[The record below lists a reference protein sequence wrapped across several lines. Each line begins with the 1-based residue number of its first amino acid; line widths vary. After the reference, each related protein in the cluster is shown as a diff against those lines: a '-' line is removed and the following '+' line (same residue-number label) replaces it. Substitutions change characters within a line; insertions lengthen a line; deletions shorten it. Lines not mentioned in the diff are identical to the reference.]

1 MIETFSLNNSADWN
15 SITGKP
21 STFPSDWNTTINKPT
36 TFPSDWNTMI
46 NTPTAFPPLPHTHH
60 LADIVDLNTL
70 TVNWSQVVGTPST
83 FPSDWNTMI
92 NKPAGTLGDVL
103 VNNGTDWQANNI
115 IEYYP
120 LSWFKTNQT
129 LVLPKNKIVAL
140 QGTTFHKITD
150 GVSQLGQLQWRNG
163 GINLNGQ
170 SISVGGELYY
180 RYDSSVN
187 NYLASNVKKQSIS
200 TTVQTLPIDANIL
213 RGQYIILKQPS
224 TINYVGINIV
234 SASGAFSSQF
244 IFLIYSIDFRTQ
256 TTTLLTY
263 SSPIT
268 VTTAGYYKNTT
279 PFNLDLTP
287 GVYIIAY
294 ANVMSSGS
302 GTIQAIYTEN
312 TEFQQHRLLSDP
324 FSMYLQTNHAIV
336 VTPITLA
343 SPPTT
348 PGLVSVTAS
357 QYSPLIYYWFNPVN

>member
-1 MIETFSLNNSADWN
+1 MIETFSLNNSVDWN
-15 SITGKP
+15 SITG
-21 STFPSDWNTTINKPT
+21 KPT

-140 QGTTFHKITD
+140 QGTTFHKMAD
-150 GVSQLGQLQWRNG
+150 GVSQLGQLQWRNS

-170 SISVGGELYY
+170 SISIGGELYY

-187 NYLASNVKKQSIS
+187 NYLASNAKKQSIITS
-200 TTVQTLPIDANIL
+200 VQTFPIDANIL

-234 SASGAFSSQF
+234 SVSGAFSSQF
-244 IFLIYSIDFRTQ
+244 IFLIYSVDFGTQ
-256 TTTLLTY
+256 STTLLTH

-268 VTTAGYYKNTT
+268 VTTAGYYRNTT
-279 PFNLDLTP
+279 PFNLDLEP
-287 GVYIIAY
+287 SVYMIAY

-312 TEFQQHRLLSDP
+312 TEFQQHRLNSESFP
-324 FSMYLQTNHAIV
+324 QYLQTNTAV
-336 VTPITLA
+336 VFPSVILT

-348 PGLVSVTAS
+348 AGLSGVVNS
-357 QYSPLIYYWFNPVN
+357 QTSTLMYYWFNPIN